1 MASASVHKTMAVVL
15 LLVLALGHL
24 MAAADAS
31 LHHQDGRRLLAEHNI
46 LSAKLG
52 LSEAARVIVRPQ
64 EQPGTTAVP
73 TDVDKEPLCEC
84 PPLMLVLASGQ
95 RMLMFN

>member
-1 MASASVHKTMAVVL
+1 MASTSVHKTMAAMF
-15 LLVLALGHL
+15 LLVLTLGHL

-31 LHHQDGRRLLAEHNI
+31 LHHQDARRLLVEHNN
-46 LSAKLG
+46 LPVKLG
-52 LSEAARVIVRPQ
+52 HSEAVRVAVGPQ

-73 TDVDKEPLCEC
+73 TNADKEALCPC
-84 PPLMLVLASGQ
+84 WPAMLLANGQ